1 VLGEDED
8 DAFPVWLEED
18 KLELDELLREDPEE
32 VDRLRVDVDMM

>member
-1 VLGEDED
+1 MLGEDED
-8 DAFPVWLEED
+8 AFPVWREED